1 MKKIVIGITGSIAA
15 YKTCELISRLK
26 KKNYNIEVI
35 MTKNAAQFVTPLT
48 FGALIHKPVL
58 IDDFDETGYQI
69 KHINIVKDADCF
81 IIVPATANII
91 AKVAHGLADDVLSSA
106 FLAATCPKIIAP
118 AMNVHMYENT
128 ATQKNLDICKSYHI
142 KIVEPEIGELACGYQ
157 GRGHLSDIEDLL
169 DAIEYATSPHPLAG
183 KHVLIT
189 AGPTQEPLDPV
200 RFISNHS
207 SGKMGY
213 ALAKV
218 ARQLGAHVTL
228 ISGPSSQRAPY
239 EVDVI
244 KIQSAQGMFKQVLSY
259 FDFQDYVI
267 MSAAVGDYRPLEYS
281 NQKIKKKAD
290 EFYLK
295 LGKNEDILSY
305 IGKHKTKQTICGFA
319 METENVIENA
329 QNKFFKK
336 NCDLL
341 VVNDLFED
349 GAGFKTDTNKVAL
362 ITKNFVDYLDLMSKE
377 DLAHIILEKLMGNDH
392 VVAFVGDGIND
403 APVLARS
410 DIGIAMGGVGSDVAI
425 EAADVVLMSDDITSI
440 AKAIQVSHYT
450 NFILKENVTF
460 TLLIKIGVLVLTLFG
475 LTNMWMGVFADV
487 GVTLIAIC
495 NSMRILYKKS

>member
-142 KIVEPEIGELACGYQ
+142 KIVEPEVGELACGYQ

-169 DAIEYATSPHPLAG
+169 DAIEYATYPHPLAG

-319 METENVIENA
+319 METENVIEIS
-329 QNKFFKK
+329 F
-336 NCDLL
+336 L
-341 VVNDLFED
+341 
-349 GAGFKTDTNKVAL
+349 
-362 ITKNFVDYLDLMSKE
+362 
-377 DLAHIILEKLMGNDH
+377 
-392 VVAFVGDGIND
+392 
-403 APVLARS
+403 R
-410 DIGIAMGGVGSDVAI
+410 
-425 EAADVVLMSDDITSI
+425 
-440 AKAIQVSHYT
+440 
-450 NFILKENVTF
+450 
-460 TLLIKIGVLVLTLFG
+460 
-475 LTNMWMGVFADV
+475 
-487 GVTLIAIC
+487 
-495 NSMRILYKKS
+495 RIVIY

>member
-81 IIVPATANII
+81 IIVPATANVI

-183 KHVLIT
+183 KYVLIT

-281 NQKIKKKAD
+281 DQKIKKKAD

-377 DLAHIILEKLMGNDH
+377 DLAHIILEKLMKVKG
-392 VVAFVGDGIND
+392 
-403 APVLARS
+403 
-410 DIGIAMGGVGSDVAI
+410 
-425 EAADVVLMSDDITSI
+425 E
-440 AKAIQVSHYT
+440 
-450 NFILKENVTF
+450 
-460 TLLIKIGVLVLTLFG
+460 
-475 LTNMWMGVFADV
+475 
-487 GVTLIAIC
+487 
-495 NSMRILYKKS
+495 

>member
-81 IIVPATANII
+81 II
-91 AKVAHGLADDVLSSA
+91 G
-106 FLAATCPKIIAP
+106 PKIIAP

-329 QNKFFKK
+329 LNKFFKK

-377 DLAHIILEKLMGNDH
+377 DLAHIILEKLMKVKG
-392 VVAFVGDGIND
+392 
-403 APVLARS
+403 
-410 DIGIAMGGVGSDVAI
+410 
-425 EAADVVLMSDDITSI
+425 E
-440 AKAIQVSHYT
+440 
-450 NFILKENVTF
+450 
-460 TLLIKIGVLVLTLFG
+460 
-475 LTNMWMGVFADV
+475 
-487 GVTLIAIC
+487 
-495 NSMRILYKKS
+495 

>member
-207 SGKMGY
+207 TGKMGY
-213 ALAKV
+213 AVAKRAARRGAKV
-218 ARQLGAHVTL
+218 TL
-228 ISGPSSQRAPY
+228 VSGPVNLLPPRFVETVQIESAAQMY
-239 EVDVI
+239 EEVI
-244 KIQSAQGMFKQVLSY
+244 KRA
-259 FDFQDYVI
+259 DEQDI
-267 MSAAVGDYRPLEYS
+267 IIKAAAVADYTPE
-281 NQKIKKKAD
+281 NTAD
-290 EFYLK
+290 E
-295 LGKNEDILSY
+295 
-305 IGKHKTKQTICGFA
+305 
-319 METENVIENA
+319 
-329 QNKFFKK
+329 
-336 NCDLL
+336 
-341 VVNDLFED
+341 
-349 GAGFKTDTNKVAL
+349 
-362 ITKNFVDYLDLMSKE
+362 
-377 DLAHIILEKLMGNDH
+377 
-392 VVAFVGDGIND
+392 
-403 APVLARS
+403 
-410 DIGIAMGGVGSDVAI
+410 
-425 EAADVVLMSDDITSI
+425 
-440 AKAIQVSHYT
+440 
-450 NFILKENVTF
+450 
-460 TLLIKIGVLVLTLFG
+460 KI
-475 LTNMWMGVFADV
+475 
-487 GVTLIAIC
+487 
-495 NSMRILYKKS
+495 

>member
-1 MKKIVIGITGSIAA
+1 MLRGKCVVLGVTGSIAA
-15 YKTCELISRLK
+15 YKIANLASMLSKLHADIHVL
-26 KKNYNIEVI
+26 
-35 MTKNAAQFVTPLT
+35 MTQNATNFINPITFETLT
-48 FGALIHKPVL
+48 GNKCL
-58 IDDFDETGYQI
+58 IDTFDRNFQFNVEHVSLA
-69 KHINIVKDADCF
+69 KKAD
-81 IIVPATANII
+81 V
-91 AKVAHGLADDVLSSA
+91 VL
-106 FLAATCPKIIAP
+106 IAP
-118 AMNVHMYENT
+118 ASANVIGKLANGIADDMLTTTVMACKCKKIISPAMNTNMYENP
-128 ATQKNLDICKSYHI
+128 
-142 KIVEPEIGELACGYQ
+142 IVQDNIAKLKRFGMQVIEPDVGLLACKDVGA
-157 GRGHLSDIEDLL
+157 GKMPSEDTLL
-169 DAIEYATSPHPLAG
+169 DFILQEILFEKDLTG
-183 KHVLIT
+183 KNVLVT
-189 AGPTQEPLDPV
+189 AGPTMEAIDPV

-377 DLAHIILEKLMGNDH
+377 DLAHIILEKLMKVKG
-392 VVAFVGDGIND
+392 
-403 APVLARS
+403 
-410 DIGIAMGGVGSDVAI
+410 
-425 EAADVVLMSDDITSI
+425 E
-440 AKAIQVSHYT
+440 
-450 NFILKENVTF
+450 
-460 TLLIKIGVLVLTLFG
+460 
-475 LTNMWMGVFADV
+475 
-487 GVTLIAIC
+487 
-495 NSMRILYKKS
+495 